1 MLIFPL
7 DLGSKDAV
15 LCMTLHTNKGM
26 IIIFNKR
33 KNSSPGIPSHS
44 SASADG
50 SARRNKKPN
59 VNPTMT
65 AERVRMNKRWR
76 RKDLRNFRTRQHPRF
91 SIALSISIVFSSM
104 LPSVVCCSPA
114 QGRVQNNNNKRG
126 IEKDDEICC
135 SFTVSVLYTRGSIRC
150 SHDTGV
156 VFPV

>member
-50 SARRNKKPN
+50 SARRNKNPN

-114 QGRVQNNNNKRG
+114 HSRV
-126 IEKDDEICC
+126 EITTTNVGLKKMMK
-135 SFTVSVLYTRGSIRC
+135 SAAPSL
-150 SHDTGV
+150 
-156 VFPV
+156 